1 MLAMRGVFL
10 SYETV
15 RERCLKFGQ
24 TYANGLRHKSPRPG
38 DRWHLV
44 EVKGRLH
51 YLGAGV
57 DQDGDVLDIL
67 VQSRRDKRAA
77 KKFFHKL
84 LRREHISEFL
94 QLCESNESVAFPLRP
109 ADSAA
114 FYPLVDHR
122 QDHNLDRARHQSTD
136 HDYRQRFFDLGP
148 GTGRN
153 DEGNQA
159 DAAY

>member
-1 MLAMRGVFL
+1 MQTAYATSLLDLVTGGT
-10 SYETV
+10 S
-15 RERCLKFGQ
+15 LKS
-24 TYANGLRHKSPRPG
+24 TDACITS
-38 DRWHLV
+38 
-44 EVKGRLH
+44 GR
-51 YLGAGV
+51 AV

-94 QLCESNESVAFPLRP
+94 QLCDSNESVAFPLRP